1 MIVVY
6 GAGAVGGA
14 IGGLLALAGHEV
26 ALIARG
32 AHATAMRERGLR
44 LVSADD
50 DRTVRAT
57 VVEHPRELALGAG
70 DTVVLAM
77 KSQDTLPALQALP
90 REVTIACAQNAVAN
104 ERAALRRFANVIG
117 IYVFTPTAH
126 AVPGV
131 VEVYSA
137 PCAGIL
143 DVGSYP
149 GGASARCTEL
159 AGTLVSAGFESVV
172 RTDIM
177 RWKYGKLLSNL
188 GNAIEA
194 ATGRF
199 DTDAQNALEAHA
211 REEGVRVLDAAGIAY
226 ISDDE
231 AVHRTERLEV
241 RPIDGRA
248 RAGGSSFQSLARQT
262 GTIEADYLNGE
273 IVLLGRLHG
282 IATPINA
289 TLQRVANA
297 LARDRRPPGSLTVDD
312 LMREIERLPD

>member
-1 MIVVY
+1 MY

-14 IGGLLALAGHEV
+14 IGGRLALGGHEV
-26 ALIARG
+26 TLIARG
-32 AHATAMRERGLR
+32 AHAAMMRERGLR
-44 LVSADD
+44 LVSPDD
-50 DRTVRAT
+50 DRMVRVT

-77 KSQDTLPALQALP
+77 KSQDTLPALEALP
-90 REVTIACAQNAVAN
+90 REVTIACAQNGVAN

-117 IYVFTPTAH
+117 LYVFIPTAH

-131 VEVYSA
+131 VEVYA
-137 PCAGIL
+137 GPCAGIL
-143 DVGSYP
+143 DLGSYP
-149 GGASARCTEL
+149 TGAGERCSELASA
-159 AGTLVSAGFESVV
+159 LVSASFESVV
-172 RTDIM
+172 RADIM
-177 RWKYGKLLSNL
+177 RWKYGKLLANL

-199 DTDAQNALEAHA
+199 DTDAQTALESRA
-211 REEGVRVLDAAGIAY
+211 REEGLRVLDAAGIAY

-231 AVHRTERLEV
+231 AIHRTEHLEV
-241 RPIDGRA
+241 RPIDGRE
-248 RAGGSSFQSLARQT
+248 RVGCSSSQSLARRT

-289 TLQRVANA
+289 ALQRVANV
-297 LARDRRPPGSLTVDD
+297 LARGRRPPGSLTVDE
-312 LMREIERLPD
+312 LIREIERLPG

>member
-1 MIVVY
+1 
-6 GAGAVGGA
+6 
-14 IGGLLALAGHEV
+14 
-26 ALIARG
+26 
-32 AHATAMRERGLR
+32 MREHGLR
-44 LVSADD
+44 LVSPDAD
-50 DRTVRAT
+50 RIVRAT

-77 KSQDTLPALQALP
+77 KSQDTLPALEALP
-90 REVTIACAQNAVAN
+90 REVTIACAQNGVAN

-117 IYVFTPTAH
+117 IYVFIPTAH

-131 VEVYSA
+131 VELYA
-137 PCAGIL
+137 GPCAGML

-149 GGASARCTEL
+149 AGASERCAEL
-159 AGTLVSAGFESVV
+159 AGAFVSAGFESDV
-172 RTDIM
+172 RADIM

-199 DTDAQNALEAHA
+199 DTEAQSALDARA

-231 AVHRTERLEV
+231 AGHRTERLEV
-241 RPIDGRA
+241 RPIDGRE

-262 GTIEADYLNGE
+262 GAIETDYLNGE

-297 LARDRRPPGSLTVDD
+297 LARDRRLPGSLSVDE
-312 LMREIERLPD
+312 LLREIR